1 MVLWDIWPSIV
12 FSERLV
18 HSLDSPFTTC
28 VWTITAGIC
37 VASKCEFLEGRE
49 GPLCFTIS
57 AVPPYCL
64 QSLLADENTGLVETD
79 SANST
84 GMRAG
89 CPASHG
95 ST

>member
-12 FSERLV
+12 FSQHLV
-18 HSLDSPFTTC
+18 HSSDSPFTTC

-49 GPLCFTIS
+49 GSLRFTIS

-64 QSLLADENTGLVETD
+64 QSLFWQ
-79 SANST
+79 
-84 GMRAG
+84 MRTQVLSRRIVLTVPG
-89 CPASHG
+89 
-95 ST
+95 